1 MSQDQRG
8 LTQSSQVVGSRPCPG
23 GSTDHVIL
31 DLTDDEARLA
41 GLPPGQPVHV
51 DRLRQPTTGDLV
63 WVELVRHGS
72 TQRLVRRYA
81 RDSGWVTLSAPGGG
95 SAAVMRRQAEL
106 LVLGVVDDSASCAT
120 ALPGG

>member
-1 MSQDQRG
+1 MVRDRHG
-8 LTQSSQVVGSRPCPG
+8 LSKTLQVVGVRPCPC

-31 DLTDDEARLA
+31 ELTDGEAKLA

-51 DRLRQPTTGDLV
+51 DRSRQPTTGDLV

-72 TQRLVRRYA
+72 TQRIVRRYA

-106 LVLGVVDDSASCAT
+106 LVLGVVGDAASCAP
-120 ALPGG
+120 APPGG